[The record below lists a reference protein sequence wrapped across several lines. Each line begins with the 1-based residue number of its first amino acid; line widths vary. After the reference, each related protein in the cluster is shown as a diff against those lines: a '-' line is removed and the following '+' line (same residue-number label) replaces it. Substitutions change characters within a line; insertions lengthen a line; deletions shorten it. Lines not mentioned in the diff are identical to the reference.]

1 MLSEQYNL
9 NDPEERTSFHNET
22 AKRLAQIEE
31 VLERNNYIEAVSNL
45 YHIDKAGLTD
55 LVHKYGIA
63 GVPRSE
69 IVEREER
76 RAEHE
81 SRAADPAK
89 NKPMKLLL
97 TWMVNEPGLFQKLD
111 GIIDETCF
119 EDGVYRVVADKL
131 YSQYR
136 ENGRVEL
143 IASAQLKSAYK
154 KYEKVSTRSGFTAE
168 QVAAMILRNAGI
180 TDVTIRPIAGDL
192 TDNYNPKDH
201 TLNLSQNVY
210 GSRSIAA
217 IGVAAHECGHAIQHA
232 EGYAPLGFRSA
243 IVPVVSIGST
253 LSWPLIQIGLL
264 IPRLDVCITLG
275 ILLFSL
281 VVVFQFVTLP
291 VEFNASGRA
300 IAILRNGGFMT
311 EEELGGAKRVLTAAA
326 LTYVAAMVTAIL
338 QLVRLLLL
346 TNRRR

>member
-1 MLSEQYNL
+1 MFRTLPDVPPFSSLFCNIQYAI
-9 NDPEERTSFHNET
+9 H
-22 AKRLAQIEE
+22 
-31 VLERNNYIEAVSNL
+31 
-45 YHIDKAGLTD
+45 H
-55 LVHKYGIA
+55 
-63 GVPRSE
+63 
-69 IVEREER
+69 
-76 RAEHE
+76 
-81 SRAADPAK
+81 
-89 NKPMKLLL
+89 LLL
-97 TWMVNEPGLFQKLD
+97 LR
-111 GIIDETCF
+111 
-119 EDGVYRVVADKL
+119 RVVSCDLMDPL
-131 YSQYR
+131 YSP
-136 ENGRVEL
+136 
-143 IASAQLKSAYK
+143 
-154 KYEKVSTRSGFTAE
+154 
-168 QVAAMILRNAGI
+168 LRRHCN
-180 TDVTIRPIAGDL
+180 
-192 TDNYNPKDH
+192 NPKDH

-232 EGYAPLGFRSA
+232 EGYVPLSFRSA

-253 LSWPLIQIGLL
+253 LSWPLILIGLL
-264 IPRLDVCITLG
+264 IPRLDVCITFG
-275 ILLFSL
+275 IILFSL